1 MGGAIL
7 NALFTQSPVG
17 LHVLDT
23 ELRVVRV
30 NTATRGMRGMAVEGL
45 LGRHFA
51 EVRVSVAKVWAREK
65 QVTAH
70 GWMRFPGPLDVS
82 AVLRSPPA
90 PTGCRSAPWV
100 PCTTADLRRQAMSR
114 TSRSS
119 LRPKAFMT

>member
-1 MGGAIL
+1 MADEDPMRRMPAGGDAGDWVGGAIL

-30 NTATRGMRGMAVEGL
+30 NTATRGMRGVAAEGL

-51 EVRVSVAKVWAREK
+51 EVRVSVARVWAGEK

-70 GWMRFPGPLDVS
+70 GWMRVPGP
-82 AVLRSPPA
+82 P
-90 PTGCRSAPWV
+90 
-100 PCTTADLRRQAMSR
+100 
-114 TSRSS
+114 
-119 LRPKAFMT
+119 